1 MHIQTVASTGHVFLK
16 LVPGVIQLN
25 VEPATATMTRTQQTA
40 LSNCTAGEQ
49 FSLGPCSSLAAS
61 NNIIPITNGIVMPT
75 RWGEQVGTNSCSD
88 YSTSSRPE
96 DHAHSRQWAGVRDT
110 ATNFSLAAACHA
122 TAATPESRRTC
133 FRRETPATQRGKHPL
148 WEPPA
153 LYFPEHLPDRNSP
166 CQRSQCLPSL
176 HQTGF
181 LYHCEFG
188 SHQSNDGNEFRV
200 SAIILSS
207 LHASCSGASLRW
219 PPLPAPHRCNGRQ
232 HHEQHDFLA
241 ERHRP
246 SLPFLHTPL
255 AQPALRKDRQ
265 HCRQRRVHSGLSLR
279 LSRER
284 PRCLGR
290 PYQRRRNDR
299 QHRGSKTVQSGSSL
313 QTIWG
318 LQ

>member
-1 MHIQTVASTGHVFLK
+1 MVIAFWQTRRQLELTCCYFL
-16 LVPGVIQLN
+16 
-25 VEPATATMTRTQQTA
+25 
-40 LSNCTAGEQ
+40 
-49 FSLGPCSSLAAS
+49 FS
-61 NNIIPITNGIVMPT
+61 
-75 RWGEQVGTNSCSD
+75 NSCTD
-88 YSTSSRPE
+88 LTI
-96 DHAHSRQWAGVRDT
+96 
-110 ATNFSLAAACHA
+110 AAACHA
-122 TAATPESRRTC
+122 TAATPKLCRTC
-133 FRRETPATQRGKHPL
+133 LRREPPATQSGKHPL
-148 WEPPA
+148 RESPA
-153 LYFPEHLPDRNSP
+153 LYFPEHLPDRTSP

-188 SHQSNDGNEFRV
+188 SHQSNGGNEFRV

-207 LHASCSGASLRW
+207 LHASCSGSSLHW
-219 PPLPAPHRCNGRQ
+219 PPLPAPHRRNGRQ

-255 AQPALRKDRQ
+255 AQPPLSALRKDRQ
-265 HCRQRRVHSGLSLR
+265 HCRQRRVHSGLVTETF
-279 LSRER
+279 SRTS
-284 PRCLGR
+284 RCPSR